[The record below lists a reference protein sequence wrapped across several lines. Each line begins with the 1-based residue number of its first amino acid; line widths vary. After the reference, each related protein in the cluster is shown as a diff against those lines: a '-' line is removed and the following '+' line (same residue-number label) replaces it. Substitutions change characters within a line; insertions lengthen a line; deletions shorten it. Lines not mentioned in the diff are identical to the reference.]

1 MNRIITVKEAN
12 EGADKLW
19 AECVKQAYAE
29 PDKKEEHMTHKIDST
44 GAAAVATDY
53 YWIRINKDT
62 PRGVKLQLLGKGG
75 VAQYTS
81 YYGDPFWTHWAPL
94 PKRRD

>member
-1 MNRIITVKEAN
+1 
-12 EGADKLW
+12 
-19 AECVKQAYAE
+19 
-29 PDKKEEHMTHKIDST
+29 MTHKIDST
-44 GAAAVATDY
+44 GTAAVATDY

-62 PRGVKLQLLGKGG
+62 PRGVKLQLLGRGG